1 MTTQYKLLSL
11 TLAALVLLC
20 DHFGLAA
27 ADAASDTDG
36 VAAVNDEHDGDT
48 CEFSYR
54 EGTDVPLPPSDG
66 SDMGEPQHLS
76 PETSVQDWTEHI
88 EAARRYMASEDV
100 QELGDEVVEHCRNEH
115 SLCAEW
121 R

>member
-1 MTTQYKLLSL
+1 MTTQYKLLSV

-36 VAAVNDEHDGDT
+36 VAAVNDEHDDT
-48 CEFSYR
+48 CEFPYR
-54 EGTDVPLPPSDG
+54 EGADVPLPPSDG
-66 SDMGEPQHLS
+66 SDMGVPQQLS

-88 EAARRYMASEDV
+88 EAARWYMASEDV
-100 QELGDEVVEHCRNEH
+100 HELGDDVVEHCRNEH